1 MEITADSE
9 SGGYREQMA
18 GPSFHLHGLVELGLT
33 RYEAKAYLTL
43 IQRESYAASELA
55 TEAGIPRQR
64 IYDVLNS
71 LMSRGLARDWP
82 GAVTRY
88 AATDPET
95 AIDRLLAVQRQAL
108 SGLESHSAELA
119 SELRGTWV
127 VGREENAPLD
137 YVEVLRE
144 AGMLGARFRELQ
156 HEAVRQLLTF
166 AKAPYAMAENR
177 VGLAATRRI
186 ADSGGDVRCVY
197 EYSVLA
203 NAEAVAETLEFIAA
217 GEGARV
223 AEDVPMKLCLADG
236 NRALF
241 SLTDPVAGGLT
252 STNILV
258 EHASL
263 ATSLR
268 YTFEALW
275 AGAEPFEQALANR
288 LQSSA

>member
-1 MEITADSE
+1 
-9 SGGYREQMA
+9 MA
-18 GPSFHLHGLVELGLT
+18 GLNSHVHGLVELGMT

-55 TEAGIPRQR
+55 SEAGIPRQR

-71 LMSRGLARDWP
+71 LVSRGLARDWP
-82 GAVTRY
+82 GPVTRY

-108 SGLESHSAELA
+108 SGLESHSADLA
-119 SELRGTWV
+119 SDLRATWV

-137 YVEVLRE
+137 YVEVLRN

-156 HEAVRQLLTF
+156 HEAERELLTF
-166 AKAPYAMAENR
+166 AKAPYAMTENR

-197 EYSVLA
+197 EYSVLDD
-203 NAEAVAETLEFIAA
+203 AEVVAETLEFIAA

-223 AEDVPMKLCLADG
+223 AADVPMKLCLADG
-236 NRALF
+236 HRALF
-241 SLTDPVAGGLT
+241 SLTDPIAGGLT

-263 ATSLR
+263 TTSLR
-268 YTFEALW
+268 FTFEALW
-275 AGAEPFEQALANR
+275 ANAEPFEQALENR

>member
-1 MEITADSE
+1 MTAPWE
-9 SGGYREQMA
+9 SGGYRAWMS
-18 GPSFHLHGLVELGLT
+18 GSSFHIHGLVELGIT

-71 LMSRGLARDWP
+71 LVSRGLARDWP
-82 GAVTRY
+82 GPVTRY
-88 AATDPET
+88 AATDPDT

-108 SGLESHSAELA
+108 SGLESHSADLA
-119 SELRGTWV
+119 SALRDTWV

-137 YVEVLRE
+137 FVEVLRD
-144 AGMLGARFRELQ
+144 AGLLGARFRELQ
-156 HEAVRQLLTF
+156 HEAARQLLTF
-166 AKAPYAMAENR
+166 AKAPYAMADNR
-177 VGLAATRRI
+177 VGLTATRRI

-197 EYSVLA
+197 ESSLLD
-203 NAEAVAETLEFIAA
+203 NAEVVAETLEFIGA

-223 AEDVPMKLCLADG
+223 AADVPMKLCIADG
-236 NRALF
+236 HRALF

-258 EHASL
+258 EHSAL

-275 AGAEPFEQALANR
+275 AGAEPFEQALQNR
-288 LQSSA
+288 LRSSA